1 MAKTGANTPGNGAE
15 NPQNGA
21 KTPPNGAENDTDV
34 TLLERLLDDENDE
47 NIILFDE
54 DGGEIEL
61 EQIAVVTHDGEMYA
75 VLHVVGD
82 PEEEVLV
89 FHVNPEDEESVTM
102 IDDEVLGTKILDL
115 VMQESNKSEK

>member
-1 MAKTGANTPGNGAE
+1 MANKKDAPKKPEAE
-15 NPQNGA
+15 EDVG
-21 KTPPNGAENDTDV
+21 GDV

-102 IDDEVLGTKILDL
+102 IDDEALGNKILDL
-115 VMQESNKSEK
+115 VMKESSKAN